1 MSNDLGFEA
10 DTRRGRR
17 ALAAGGDAIIDHGR
31 FLKPRT
37 FSDASG
43 ISLRTV
49 YREIAEGRIPHV
61 RVGPRGIYIPASHLD
76 DLAAKAAEAVA
87 A

>member
-17 ALAAGGDAIIDHGR
+17 VIAAAGEGR
-31 FLKPRT
+31 RLLKPRA
-37 FSDASG
+37 FADASG
-43 ISLRTV
+43 IQLRTV

-61 RVGPRGIYIPASHLD
+61 RVGPRGIYIPASYLD
-76 DLAAKAAEAVA
+76 DLTAKAAEAVA